1 MSDTN
6 FSYTPES
13 AWAFFEHTIQGDRFG
28 IGCFENDL
36 RPEGTNRGFAV
47 AMVRYR
53 IIDATRWDATWEKVC
68 EASRWFEGEQNY
80 EVVVDYPWI
89 DDALKNFNEW
99 LREEY
104 GEDADLS
111 EFEEFIRDISN
122 GLAQFKVG
130 ADGKSFVR

>member
-1 MSDTN
+1 MSDQN

-13 AWAFFEHTIQGDRFG
+13 AWTFFEHTIQGERYG

-47 AMVRYR
+47 AMVRP
-53 IIDATRWDATWEKVC
+53 AMNVSGMPWVKVC
-68 EASRWFEGEQNY
+68 EASRWFENDDFPDPQ
-80 EVVVDYPWI
+80 PFI
-89 DDALKNFNEW
+89 DRAFRKFNEW
-99 LREEY
+99 LSDTY
-104 GEDADLS
+104 GEGAEMDDL
-111 EFEEFIRDISN
+111 EQFIHYFSS